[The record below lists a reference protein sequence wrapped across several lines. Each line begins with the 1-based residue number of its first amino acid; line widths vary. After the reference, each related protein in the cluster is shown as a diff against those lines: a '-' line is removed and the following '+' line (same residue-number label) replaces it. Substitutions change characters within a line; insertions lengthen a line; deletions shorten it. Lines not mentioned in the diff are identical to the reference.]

1 MIARILVFS
10 IRRDERRLPRIAC
23 WIERHGGLEVALERV
38 HALIADIEADA
49 TQVPETEA
57 SNLLL
62 ISQRLR
68 EIVTEPADQ
77 EGRPA

>member
-1 MIARILVFS
+1 MNARHLVIS
-10 IRRDERRLPRIAC
+10 IRRTDRRLPRISC

-38 HALIADIEADA
+38 QALITDIEADA
-49 TQVPETEA
+49 TQVPETEGR
-57 SNLLL
+57 NLLI